1 MDTDFYAFFISFM
14 RILKATIGD
23 LTNGFKGYQQLNK
36 TSKII
41 TSSNPAI
48 SGSLIP

>member
-1 MDTDFYAFFISFM
+1 METDFYAFFISFIQ
-14 RILKATIGD
+14 ILKATSGD
-23 LTNGFKGYQQLNK
+23 LTNGFKGYQKLNK

>member
-1 MDTDFYAFFISFM
+1 MEGNFNHLIMPSNL
-14 RILKATIGD
+14 ILKATSGY

-48 SGSLIP
+48 SGFLII